1 MTEIPEGNAER
12 PATLALGGILL
23 LGALMLFPS
32 LGVAPL
38 ERAEIYFLDAARG
51 MVERDDW
58 LTPYYRGQPFWDK
71 PALTYWL
78 MALSFEAFGFTPEAA
93 RLVPALATLLTLL
106 ATCWLGWQA
115 LGRRA
120 RAGRHAGAGHHR
132 GLRGLRARGHV
143 GRVAGA
149 LQHPGG
155 GAGAPGLRRARALGG
170 AGAGAGAGPGL
181 PDQGSRRAAP
191 AGAGPAGAGGAALAR
206 RRTAP
211 TLWPGPLALAALLF
225 AAAGLGWFAVVYV
238 RLGSGPLEWFF
249 LRENLQRFA
258 ASTYES
264 GRPPWYYLATYLAQG
279 APWSLFVPL
288 AVWRLLGPGRQAGG
302 QERGARLLMAW
313 VALMLVPL
321 SLSRGKIDYYLLPL
335 YPALALVV
343 GHTLVARPWGR
354 LERGWSRGVLL
365 LMAVGAGLALHLSA
379 TIPPGW
385 LPSDGALRLVALGSG
400 LLALALAL
408 ASLRPRPALTLGL
421 LAGAVAALFVA
432 LTTVYL
438 PAFRA
443 GQPNAEIV
451 ADVLRE
457 KAYQPELR
465 LALCE
470 DPVRVQRDVLF
481 EARIAVDERCDLYAP
496 IASRLPFLLLLDED
510 EAPVGLGTGQRHVR
524 TYAYL
529 PATAFGLRGLVE
541 GLRPRRAALFAN
553 FETGDPVAQREGPP
567 RAAPVLARPGGRRE
581 APAGPGRGPAGPA
594 EAAPR
599 GRRRPRGQASPPP
612 P

>member
-1 MTEIPEGNAER
+1 MSEIPEGR
-12 PATLALGGILL
+12 DRTATLALGGTLL
-23 LGALMLFPS
+23 LAALMLFPS

-51 MVERDDW
+51 MVERGDW

-78 MALSFEAFGFTPEAA
+78 MALSFEGFGFTPEAA

-120 RAGRHAGAGHHR
+120 ALAGTLVLASTVAFVGF
-132 GLRGLRARGHV
+132 
-143 GRVAGA
+143 GRVAMSDSLLA
-149 LQHPGG
+149 LFSTLALALGLAAYRG
-155 GAGAPGLRRARALGG
+155 GARWAVPALGLVLGLGFLTKGPIALLLPGL
-170 AGAGAGAGPGL
+170 GL
-181 PDQGSRRAAP
+181 
-191 AGAGPAGAGGAALAR
+191 
-206 RRTAP
+206 
-211 TLWPGPLALAALLF
+211 LALAAARWRGEGRRPPLRPGPVALAAALF
-225 AAAGLGWFAVVYV
+225 AVAGLGWFAVVYA

-258 ASTYES
+258 ASTYDS
-264 GRPPWYYLATYLAQG
+264 GRPPWYYLVTYLAQG
-279 APWSLFVPL
+279 APWALFVPL
-288 AVWRLLGPGRQAGG
+288 ALWRLWGPGRQAGEG
-302 QERGARLLMAW
+302 EGGARLLLAW

-335 YPALALVV
+335 YPALSLVV
-343 GHTLVARPWGR
+343 GHALAARPWGR

-365 LMAVGAGLALHLSA
+365 LMAGGAGLALRLPA
-379 TIPPGW
+379 TIPAGW
-385 LPSDGALRLVALGSG
+385 LPPDGALRLASLGAG
-400 LLALALAL
+400 LLVLALALG
-408 ASLRPRPALTLGL
+408 SLRPRPGLTLGL
-421 LAGAVAALFVA
+421 LSGTVAALFVA
-432 LTTVYL
+432 LTTVFL

-457 KAYQPELR
+457 KAYQPDLR

-524 TYAYL
+524 TYSYL

-541 GLRPRRAALFAN
+541 GLQPRRAALFAN
-553 FETGDPVAQREGPP
+553 FESSDPVAQQKARRE
-567 RAAPVLARPGGRRE
+567 RRQYWQDYEAAQKRQEAQASGKAKARRE
-581 APAGPGRGPAGPA
+581 ARRKARGPA
-594 EAAPR
+594 APTPSR
-599 GRRRPRGQASPPP
+599 
-612 P
+612 